1 MLSDPLILVAIV
13 GTFTNGA
20 AMAVAFWLWTQEK
33 SDRYLLFWSLVWL
46 LGTLRWL
53 VHLPADH
60 MAWLRMVEAGLLVPL
75 MCLFVSLGSYDL
87 LPTKP
92 WRRIHV
98 VFGTALL
105 VFALGAAGMLLER
118 PMETSYALTG
128 ASYLVGAACLWQAYR
143 QTGLSG
149 HLFAA
154 AVFFSWFAWFLVGL
168 LQLGDGIAKTI
179 IGPLLNIPAAL
190 SLVVTVFQRRGRRLA
205 ESEHTLH
212 KIFET
217 APMPLVIVRA
227 PAGEIERANRAAL
240 AMLGVSARDAIGRT
254 GIEHGL
260 VADGLARQALYADL
274 QAGRKV
280 DRLELQLLGD
290 GETRT
295 VSVNADRIALEDGDR
310 YIFSLYDLTG
320 LRRTEDA
327 LRAAAEETRR
337 LYVRLAGVEDEERRA
352 IHAELHDK
360 VGANLS
366 ALRLELDIINGL
378 LGAAAD
384 ERATRHLHHA
394 REIAVETIAFT
405 RDLMAE
411 LRPPALDDFGLLA
424 GLRIYADTQSLRL
437 DLPIDV
443 SGEDLS
449 PRPGRL
455 VEDALFRIAQEAILN
470 AARHGR
476 PDCISIE
483 LGVRGG
489 QAFMTVSDDGTG
501 FDPAAPHAGP
511 DHWGLKHMRERA
523 RVIGGALSIETA
535 PQAGTR
541 ITATAPLG
549 AA

>member
-1 MLSDPLILVAIV
+1 MLNDSLLLVAIV
-13 GTFTNGA
+13 GTFTNGS

-33 SDRYLLFWSLVWL
+33 SDRTLLFWGLFWL
-46 LGTLRWL
+46 FGTLRWL
-53 VHLPADH
+53 IHLPADQT
-60 MAWLRMVEAGLLVPL
+60 AWLRTMEAGLVVPL
-75 MCLFVSLGSYDL
+75 MFLFVSLGSYDL
-87 LPTKP
+87 LPAKP

-98 VFGTALL
+98 AAGTAVLL
-105 VFALGAAGMLLER
+105 FALGTAGIVFER
-118 PMETSYALTG
+118 PMETSYALAG
-128 ASYLVGAACLWQAYR
+128 LSYLVCAACLWQAYR
-143 QTGLSG
+143 QTGMSG

-154 AVFFSWFAWFLVGL
+154 AVFFSWFSWFLVGL
-168 LQLGDGIAKTI
+168 LQLGDDIAKTI
-179 IGPLLNIPAAL
+179 VGPLLNIPAAL
-190 SLVVTVFQRRGRRLA
+190 SLVVTVFQRRERRLA

-217 APMPLVIVRA
+217 APTPLIIVRA
-227 PAGEIERANRAAL
+227 PLGEIERANRAAL
-240 AMLGVSARDAIGRT
+240 EMLGVPAADAIGRT

-260 VADGLARQALYADL
+260 VADVLTRQAIYADL

-280 DRLELQLLGD
+280 ERRELQLLRE

-295 VSVNADRIALEDGDR
+295 VSVNADRIPLADGDR

-337 LYVRLAGVEDEERRA
+337 LYARLASVEDEERRA
-352 IHAELHDK
+352 IHAELHDR

-366 ALRLELDIINGL
+366 ALRLQLDVIDGL
-378 LGAAAD
+378 LGGAAD
-384 ERATRHLHHA
+384 ARVTRHLQQA

-424 GLRIYADTQSLRL
+424 GLRSYADTQSLRL

-443 SGEDLS
+443 SGEELA
-449 PRPGRL
+449 PRPGHP

-476 PDCISIE
+476 PSCISIE
-483 LGVRGG
+483 LGMRGG
-489 QAFMTVSDDGTG
+489 QAFMTVADDGIG
-501 FDPAAPHAGP
+501 FDPAAPYAGP
-511 DHWGLKHMRERA
+511 DHWGLKNMRERA
-523 RVIGGALSIETA
+523 RAIGGALSIEAA

-541 ITATAPLG
+541 ITAMAPLE